1 VRPCGARAA
10 AETSDRDRLNAEI
23 LRLNKEIQAIV
34 AMPDVKQKLLDL
46 GVEARGSTPQ
56 ALDQLLVAEIDK
68 WKQVVARAKIE
79 KQ

>member
-1 VRPCGARAA
+1 MSTFTKTPGWLDWHARP
-10 AETSDRDRLNAEI
+10 
-23 LRLNKEIQAIV
+23 
-34 AMPDVKQKLLDL
+34 
-46 GVEARGSTPQ
+46 STPQ